1 MIFNPNPEFAAI
13 KLGKVERLRWTN
25 DRGLPA
31 WGDLALPP
39 DYDGRTR
46 LPLVIVQYRSRGF
59 LRAGIGDDYPIH
71 LLAAHA
77 FAVLGFQSPPL
88 VSYAYPHLRLF
99 QPERRRVGI
108 EGVSQCRS

>member
-1 MIFNPNPEFAAI
+1 MSFNPNPEFAAI

-59 LRAGIGDDYPIH
+59 LRGGIGDDYSIH
-71 LLAAHA
+71 LLAASG
-77 FAVLGFQSPPL
+77 FTVLSFQSPPHC
-88 VSYAYPHLRLF
+88 SSASPHPVTFADLHAGGRKDWG
-99 QPERRRVGI
+99 R
-108 EGVSQCRS
+108 

>member
-59 LRAGIGDDYPIH
+59 LRGGIGDAYPIH
-71 LLAAHA
+71 LLPAPR
-77 FAVLGFQSPPL
+77 FPVLRCQHPPHVSSSSPPL
-88 VSYAYPHLRLF
+88 DTFHSLHSGGRKDWA
-99 QPERRRVGI
+99 RRRNP
-108 EGVSQCRS
+108 